1 MFIDDKYVQAGF
13 TAGCEGLPA
22 TANPLLF
29 DAQPRRLW
37 EAGHSLALLLSSDP
51 LIDNDELERVSKEP
65 EDQGVVAFRAGVKL
79 EDNPYGF
86 GDPHGTSEEVATNAA
101 HTAWDKSW
109 RLAQEQAGW
118 QSPEPAPGV
127 YSEGQAEPS
136 LGPLHSQRFGRGFR
150 DVKPR
155 MVPLVNQ
162 LGEQVGVSR
171 LEIDKV
177 DCFTDSNGTCWT
189 PPTAWAYMAAC
200 RALHMTQDRLT
211 SETVSHAKRVSEL
224 LAANNAEV
232 ERRRVA
238 EAELAD
244 YRSRLIDDGK

>member
-1 MFIDDKYVQAGF
+1 M
-13 TAGCEGLPA
+13 
-22 TANPLLF
+22 
-29 DAQPRRLW
+29 
-37 EAGHSLALLLSSDP
+37 
-51 LIDNDELERVSKEP
+51 
-65 EDQGVVAFRAGVKL
+65 
-79 EDNPYGF
+79 
-86 GDPHGTSEEVATNAA
+86 
-101 HTAWDKSW
+101 
-109 RLAQEQAGW
+109 
-118 QSPEPAPGV
+118 
-127 YSEGQAEPS
+127 
-136 LGPLHSQRFGRGFR
+136 
-150 DVKPR
+150 
-155 MVPLVNQ
+155 
-162 LGEQVGVSR
+162 
-171 LEIDKV
+171 EIDKV